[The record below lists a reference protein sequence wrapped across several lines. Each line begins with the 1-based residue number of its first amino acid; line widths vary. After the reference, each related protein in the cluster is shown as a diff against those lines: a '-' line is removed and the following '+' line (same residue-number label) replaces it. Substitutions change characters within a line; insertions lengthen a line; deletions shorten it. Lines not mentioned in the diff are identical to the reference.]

1 MRSRFALLIATA
13 VVFAPGWYG
22 QEAPQHPRG
31 GDLAAR
37 ILAPTV
43 DEGAIRE
50 VGSDPK
56 HQLSTRQSKRWRPS
70 LTSAAIAAFG
80 LGAIAL
86 ANFWAVACHRE
97 SQPPRLR
104 LRLRL
109 SRAPPRLQPA

>member
-1 MRSRFALLIATA
+1 MRSRFALLIAAA

-22 QEAPQHPRG
+22 REAPQHPRG
-31 GDLAAR
+31 SDLAAR
-37 ILAPTV
+37 VLAPTV

-50 VGSDPK
+50 VAADSK

-70 LTSAAIAAFG
+70 LTTAAIAAFG

-86 ANFWAVACHRE
+86 VILWAVACHRE

-104 LRLRL
+104 LCHRL

>member
-1 MRSRFALLIATA
+1 MRSRLALLIATA
-13 VVFAPGWYG
+13 VVFAPGWSG

-31 GDLAAR
+31 SDLAAR
-37 ILAPTV
+37 VLAPTV

-50 VGSDPK
+50 VGADPK
-56 HQLSTRQSKRWRPS
+56 HQVRQSKRWRAS

-86 ANFWAVACHRE
+86 LIFWAVACHRE

-104 LRLRL
+104 LRHRF